1 MAHRDRLAGLPGRRH
16 PPPPGLSPSRPG
28 KDVNSSPS
36 VIKPLLAADLLDRLY
51 LMILPEIAGNGQ
63 RLFDDG
69 LSASKWKLTH
79 QETGE
84 LGEIAM
90 VYDRAR

>member
-1 MAHRDRLAGLPGRRH
+1 
-16 PPPPGLSPSRPG
+16 
-28 KDVNSSPS
+28 V
-36 VIKPLLAADLLDRLY
+36 VDRLY
-51 LMILPEIAGNGQ
+51 LIVCPEIAGGGQ

-69 LSASKWKLTH
+69 LPASKWKLTR

-84 LGEIAM
+84 LGEIAV

>member
-1 MAHRDRLAGLPGRRH
+1 
-16 PPPPGLSPSRPG
+16 
-28 KDVNSSPS
+28 
-36 VIKPLLAADLLDRLY
+36 
-51 LMILPEIAGNGQ
+51 MILPEIAGNGQ

-69 LSASKWKLTH
+69 LPASKWKLTH